1 MPQHC
6 DVIIIGGGI
15 AGASLAYFLAGKQQV
30 VLLERESHVG
40 YHTTGRS
47 AAVYTPDHGAP
58 LVRQL
63 SHASFA
69 ILSDP
74 PAGFAGQP
82 LLSRRG
88 QLLVANEEGAER
100 LRSYAHSVAEQGG
113 RLAGISLS
121 DARRL
126 LPILREEALAAA
138 FHDPDICDIDVD
150 ALHQGFL
157 RSARASGLTLVT
169 EADVTGIDAAGSSW
183 RIRTSQGQW
192 IAPIVVNAAGAWAD
206 TVATMAGLLP
216 LGLIPKRRTMVLVDP
231 PPSHDIHSWPL
242 TVDFG
247 TGFYMKP
254 DAGRLLASPIDA
266 TPSEPCDAQ
275 PEELDV
281 AICID
286 RLQQMLDLPVR
297 RVFKAWAGLRSFL
310 PDEEP
315 VAGFEPRAP
324 GFFWLAGQGG
334 FGIQSAP
341 ALGAAAA
348 AILLGRNLP
357 DHLLAHGIS
366 ADRLGPGRLRASRKE
381 TSAA

>member
-15 AGASLAYFLAGKQQV
+15 AGASLAYFLADERQV

-63 SHASFA
+63 SHASYA
-69 ILSDP
+69 MLSDP
-74 PAGFAGQP
+74 PAGFTGQP

-88 QLLVANEEGAER
+88 QLLIANQEGEER
-100 LRSYAHSVAEQGG
+100 LRTYARNVAEQGG
-113 RLAGISLS
+113 RLTGIPLS
-121 DARRL
+121 DARKL

-150 ALHQGFL
+150 ALYQGFL
-157 RSARASGLTLVT
+157 RSARSWGLKLVT
-169 EADVTGIDAAGSSW
+169 DADVVGIDPVGSSW
-183 RIRTSQGQW
+183 RIRTSQGEW
-192 IAPIVVNAAGAWAD
+192 IAPVVVNAAGAWAD
-206 TVATMAGLLP
+206 AVAAMAGLPP
-216 LGLIPKRRTMVLVDP
+216 LGVVPKRRTMVLVDP
-231 PPSHDIHSWPL
+231 PPGHDIHSWPL
-242 TVDFG
+242 TVDFA

-266 TPSEPCDAQ
+266 TPSDPCDAQ
-275 PEELDV
+275 PEELDI

-315 VAGFEPRAP
+315 VAGFDSRAP

-334 FGIQSAP
+334 FGIQTAP

-348 AILLGRNLP
+348 AILLGRDLP
-357 DHLLAHGIS
+357 DYLLAHGIS
-366 ADRLGPGRLRASRKE
+366 AERLGPDRLRSIRHEAP
-381 TSAA
+381 AA